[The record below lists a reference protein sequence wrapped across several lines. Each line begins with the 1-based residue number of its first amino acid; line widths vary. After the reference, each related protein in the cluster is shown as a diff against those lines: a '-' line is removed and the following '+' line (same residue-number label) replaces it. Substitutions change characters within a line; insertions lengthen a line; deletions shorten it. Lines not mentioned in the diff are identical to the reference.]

1 MRVDKYLGCGSS
13 LKAYLQIGN
22 IALEDNFDLN
32 LYVMLTTCYIVVILD
47 DQKGMRRM
55 YSNLNQIL
63 S

>member
-13 LKAYLQIGN
+13 LKAYLWIGN

-47 DQKGMRRM
+47 D
-55 YSNLNQIL
+55 
-63 S
+63 